1 MLDTIDAL
9 PLNGNDAKR
18 KKTILTLAAIF
29 HDCVYVPMS
38 KTNEDDSIEL
48 FSLISSEIVSTKMVK
63 TRDREYMRRSE
74 ILSAV
79 GIEKLRKL
87 IKEMNSEEYHKVIE
101 LIENTKDTYNSR
113 QGDELGHIFY
123 LLDTYI
129 LREHYANLI
138 KYEHRIY
145 NEFKNHV
152 TLDEYISS
160 RCDFLQSAID
170 NIQNVNKIGLQYL
183 KDYIQNRDYGT
194 LGIFAGSFN
203 PFHKGHMNVLEQ
215 AKKDFDKII
224 VVQMQDFTKPQSTY
238 VMPEIDALVIKT
250 DKTLV
255 TVFNELKVGYEN
267 ATIIRALRNGDDLQ
281 HEQNL
286 KQTVHDFDENVR
298 FTYYLADAGFS
309 HISSSLVR
317 SLPDDLKG
325 KYLI

>member
-1 MLDTIDAL
+1 MIDAINEL
-9 PLNGNDAKR
+9 PLNGRQGPSKKR
-18 KKTILTLAAIF
+18 ILKLAAIF

-48 FSLISSEIVSTKMVK
+48 FNLISSEIVSTKMVK
-63 TRDREYMRRSE
+63 PRDREYMRRSE
-74 ILSAV
+74 ILMAV

-101 LIENTKDTYNSR
+101 LIENTKDIYNPR

-170 NIQNVNKIGLQYL
+170 SIQNVNEIGLQYL
-183 KDYIQNRDYGT
+183 KEYVQNRDYGT

-224 VVQMQDFTKPQSTY
+224 VVQMQDFAKPQSTY
-238 VMPEIDALVIKT
+238 VMPEIDALVIKS

-325 KYLI
+325 KYLV